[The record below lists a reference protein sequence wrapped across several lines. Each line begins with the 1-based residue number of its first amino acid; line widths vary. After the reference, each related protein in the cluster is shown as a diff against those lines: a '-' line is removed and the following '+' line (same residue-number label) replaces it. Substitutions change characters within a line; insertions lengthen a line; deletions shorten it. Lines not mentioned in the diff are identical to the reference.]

1 MTSNK
6 DNTKGTFN
14 LSEDLR
20 NNYSFP
26 NNSFEN
32 NSSENENKAD
42 NITANS
48 YPSIHPNVNN
58 PQNEN
63 DMLDDNRSYN
73 IPNFDQSIDL
83 NINNSQI
90 GNNNFDNDK
99 FSDSL
104 YFPRSNDLNIN
115 NSQNEDASHNSSHI
129 FHSPISLNSIISL
142 NENDNIIHS
151 ISSNGLN
158 FHSPSNLHVNNP
170 IKENISIE
178 NANINDSLNFHQSN
192 DSLNVNYS
200 QIENNS
206 IGNGSLNDG
215 FNSKPLID
223 NINVNNTQFE
233 NDKINKTK
241 VSKKTKQI
249 FTISKR
255 KKIFTEVK
263 PRKISKRTDY
273 NKKFF
278 KSHFVKFLKNL
289 ANKIIQRSKLP
300 IKLKKLKIY
309 SPNSLSFTAN
319 TKESDNYKF
328 LSFPIK
334 KIFTFYIKKKC
345 KGTFEYQK
353 KCKENIKIILKFINE
368 SEDESIYEEVKSF
381 FNMTLKDAYELFY
394 QDEEFKK
401 FQEDPRVIE
410 IDEEVKAINWVFLR
424 EKNGFIQLVKSH
436 LKEN

>member
-1 MTSNK
+1 MK
-6 DNTKGTFN
+6 M
-14 LSEDLR
+14 L
-20 NNYSFP
+20 
-26 NNSFEN
+26 
-32 NSSENENKAD
+32 
-42 NITANS
+42 
-48 YPSIHPNVNN
+48 HPIVCCN
-58 PQNEN
+58 
-63 DMLDDNRSYN
+63 
-73 IPNFDQSIDL
+73 
-83 NINNSQI
+83 
-90 GNNNFDNDK
+90 
-99 FSDSL
+99 
-104 YFPRSNDLNIN
+104 
-115 NSQNEDASHNSSHI
+115 

-151 ISSNGLN
+151 ISSNDIN
-158 FHSPSNLHVNNP
+158 FHSPIYLNVNNP
-170 IKENISIE
+170 LNENISIE
-178 NANINDSLNFHQSN
+178 NAKINDTLNFHQFIN
-192 DSLNVNYS
+192 RLNANNS
-200 QIENNS
+200 QIENDS

-223 NINVNNTQFE
+223 NINVNNPQFE

-309 SPNSLSFTAN
+309 SPNSLSFQAN

-381 FNMTLKDAYELFY
+381 FNMTLEDAYELFC

-424 EKNGFIQLVKSH
+424 EKNGFIQLIKSH

>member
-104 YFPRSNDLNIN
+104 YFPRSNDLKN
-115 NSQNEDASHNSSHI
+115 NSQNEDATPN
-129 FHSPISLNSIISL
+129 SLNSIISL

-151 ISSNGLN
+151 ISSNDIN
-158 FHSPSNLHVNNP
+158 FHSPIYLNVNNP
-170 IKENISIE
+170 LNENISIE
-178 NANINDSLNFHQSN
+178 NAKINDTLNFHQFIN
-192 DSLNVNYS
+192 RLNANNS
-200 QIENNS
+200 QIENDS

-223 NINVNNTQFE
+223 NINVNNPQFE

-309 SPNSLSFTAN
+309 SPNSLSFQAN

-345 KGTFEYQK
+345 KDTFEYQK
-353 KCKENIKIILKFINE
+353 KCKENIKIILKFIDE

-381 FNMTLKDAYELFY
+381 FNMTLEDAYELFC